1 MSAVA
6 PKLDLPDGPA
16 GDLNGGTA
24 PRLRHRSHPILR
36 FLARRFAAAL
46 GLLFI
51 VSLLIFAAVQILP
64 GDAAY
69 AVLGRNATPDAL
81 AALRAEM
88 GLDKPASQ
96 RYVDWLAGLA
106 HGDLGRSLAS
116 HTPVSSLIGERFANT
131 FILALA
137 TAVVLLPLALLLG
150 AWAGTRIA
158 RLSDHAISLTSLV
171 LIAIPEFILGTF
183 LIIFFALKLHLLPPV
198 SLLLP
203 GSNPFDSPQILVL
216 PVATLVCV
224 GLGYMVRLIRAG
236 VVDAMASDYVQTA
249 RLNGVSERRVII
261 YYGLRNALAP
271 SVQITA
277 LTLQWLIGG
286 IFIVETLFGYP
297 GIGQGLVQA
306 VIARDIPYV
315 QSVAILLAALYIAI
329 NILADVAIVLLVPK
343 LRTAQ

>member
-1 MSAVA
+1 MSTGART
-6 PKLDLPDGPA
+6 LDLHDGAA
-16 GDLNGGTA
+16 GELDGGTGS
-24 PRLRHRSHPILR
+24 PGRRRSHPILR

-46 GLLFI
+46 GLLLI
-51 VSLLIFAAVQILP
+51 VSALIFASVQILP

-81 AALRAEM
+81 RAIRLEM

-96 RYVDWLAGLA
+96 RYVDWLGGLVR
-106 HGDLGRSLAS
+106 GDLGRSLAS

-131 FILALA
+131 FVLALV
-137 TAVVLLPLALLLG
+137 TAAVLLPLALLLG
-150 AWAGTRIA
+150 AWAGTRVA
-158 RLSDHAISLTSLV
+158 RLPDHAISVTSLV
-171 LIAIPEFILGTF
+171 LIAIPEFVLGTF
-183 LIIFFALKLHLLPPV
+183 LIIFFALKLKLLPPV
-198 SLLLP
+198 SLILP
-203 GSNPFDSPQILVL
+203 GSNAFSSPQILVL

-249 RLNGVSERRVII
+249 RLNGVSERRVVVN
-261 YYGLRNALAP
+261 YALRNALAP

-277 LTLQWLIGG
+277 ITLQWLIGG
-286 IFIVETLFGYP
+286 IFIVENLFGYP

-315 QSVAILLAALYIAI
+315 QSVAILLAALYITI
-329 NILADVAIVLLVPK
+329 NIFADLAVVLLVPK